1 MTSQLSSIDPC
12 NSWSVVVVV
21 DDGVVGVVVVV
32 VGLNIFYIHIYI
44 TYAKVSNTSTNN
56 VQGSHLI

>member
-1 MTSQLSSIDPC
+1 MTTSQLSSIDPC

-21 DDGVVGVVVVV
+21 VVDGVVGVV
-32 VGLNIFYIHIYI
+32 VGLNIFYIHIYK